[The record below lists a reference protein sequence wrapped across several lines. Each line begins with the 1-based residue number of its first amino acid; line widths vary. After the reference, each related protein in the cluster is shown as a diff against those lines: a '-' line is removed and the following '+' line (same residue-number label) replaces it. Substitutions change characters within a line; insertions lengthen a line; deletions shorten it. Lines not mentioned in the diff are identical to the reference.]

1 MINKGFKMNILPNE
15 LAKYLQSPDYV
26 NDCLNYYIKNTY
38 QDIKPAVEGRLLG
51 LKAEW
56 DYVSK
61 NPKVFELPY
70 GNGDLVNRTSKF
82 RSYTRLASGYNILFG
97 TFTSK
102 NTRFEIFTNEAYDL
116 KIQRKIGK
124 KLTDDHM
131 FGTTSIGV
139 NMFTSYSTDWDV
151 KRMVEEYI
159 PKNLYQQMICRMLK
173 TQHQKEDEDSK
184 KGVARDKHTL
194 EEKISLAHYK
204 EVDIPLPLVVNRLGL
219 I

>member
-1 MINKGFKMNILPNE
+1 MNILPNE

-26 NDCLNYYIKNTY
+26 NDCLNYYIKNRY
-38 QDIKPAVEGRLLG
+38 QEIKPAVEGRLRG
-51 LKAEW
+51 LRDEW
-56 DYVSK
+56 DFVSK
-61 NPKVFELPY
+61 YPKVFESLY
-70 GNGDLVNRTSKF
+70 GNGDLINKTSKF
-82 RSYTRLASGYNILFG
+82 RSFLRLASGYNILFG
-97 TFTSK
+97 SFTSK
-102 NTRFEIFTNEAYDL
+102 YTRFEVFTNEAYDL
-116 KIQRKIGK
+116 KLQGKIGK
-124 KLTDDHM
+124 NLTDDHI

-139 NMFTSYSTDWDV
+139 NMFTSYTTDWDV

-159 PKNLYQQMICRMLK
+159 PETLYQQMKCRMLK

-204 EVDIPLPLVVNRLGL
+204 EVDIPLPLVVNRLGM